1 MLSSDVYLF
10 TLSWYWRHIPDK
22 STVAG
27 TQASAVEDVLSVI
40 DSEHDPWDN
49 TEPTRARILWV
60 KNLTRLRHQVCFI
73 LFVFII
79 DLVTIDTS
87 D

>member
-1 MLSSDVYLF
+1 MSLF
-10 TLSWYWRHIPDK
+10 SFSWYWRHIPDK

-27 TQASAVEDVLSVI
+27 TQASAVDDALSVI
-40 DSEHDPWDN
+40 DSEVEPWDN

-60 KNLTRLRHQVCFI
+60 KNLTRLRHQVCLI
-73 LFVFII
+73 IFVFVIY
-79 DLVTIDTS
+79 LVVIDTS